1 MISPVAAAAL
11 LPFAAAVGL
20 WVSWSDLKFMKIP
33 NQASIVM
40 LAVWVII
47 GLILVLAQ
55 VMSLKLWALG
65 LGLGAAVLVVTF
77 ILNALGAIGGGDAKF
92 AAAMAP
98 AFIHAN
104 MTKLAMIYIACSL
117 GALAAHRLLK
127 YIPPFRAATPDWK
140 SWTHKGFP
148 FGTTLSATL
157 IFYLLAA
164 LSPLF

>member
-1 MISPVAAAAL
+1 MISPLAAAIL
-11 LPFAAAVGL
+11 LPFAAFVGL

-33 NQASIVM
+33 NQASYVI
-40 LAVWVII
+40 LAVWIVV
-47 GLILVLAQ
+47 GILV
-55 VMSLKLWALG
+55 VPLKLWALG
-65 LGLGAAVLVVTF
+65 LGLAVAVLVVTF
-77 ILNALGAIGGGDAKF
+77 IMNAAGLIGGGDAKF

-98 AFIHAN
+98 AFIGADIR
-104 MTKLAMIYIACSL
+104 LLCAIYVACSL

-127 YIPPFRAATPDWK
+127 YIPPFRRATPDWK
-140 SWTHKGFP
+140 SWTHSGFP

>member
-1 MISPVAAAAL
+1 MISPIAAAAL
-11 LPFAAAVGL
+11 LPFALAVGL
-20 WVSWSDLKFMKIP
+20 WVSWSDLKFMRIP

-40 LAVWVII
+40 IAVWIVV
-47 GLILVLAQ
+47 GILV
-55 VMSLKLWALG
+55 VPLKLWAMGLG
-65 LGLGAAVLVVTF
+65 LGLAVLVVTF
-77 ILNALGAIGGGDAKF
+77 IMNAGGLIGGGDAKF

-104 MTKLAMIYIACSL
+104 ITLLCMIYVACSL

-127 YIPPFRAATPDWK
+127 YVPPFRAATPDWK

>member
-1 MISPVAAAAL
+1 MISPIAAAAL
-11 LPFAAAVGL
+11 LPFALVVGL
-20 WVSWSDLKFMKIP
+20 WVSWSDLKFMRIP
-33 NQASIVM
+33 NQASVVM
-40 LAVWVII
+40 IAVWIVV
-47 GLILVLAQ
+47 GILV
-55 VMSLKLWALG
+55 VPLKLWAMGLG
-65 LGLGAAVLVVTF
+65 LGLAVLVVTF
-77 ILNALGAIGGGDAKF
+77 IMNAGGLIGGGDAKF

-104 MTKLAMIYIACSL
+104 ITLLCMIYVACSL

-127 YIPPFRAATPDWK
+127 YVPPFRAATPDWK

>member
-1 MISPVAAAAL
+1 MISPIAAATL
-11 LPFAAAVGL
+11 LPFATAVGL

-40 LAVWVII
+40 VAVWIVV
-47 GLILVLAQ
+47 GLLLVLLQA
-55 VMSLKLWALG
+55 MSLKLWAMG

-98 AFIHAN
+98 AFIYAN
-104 MTKLAMIYIACSL
+104 LTLLATIYIACSL

-127 YIPPFRAATPDWK
+127 YVPAYRAATPDWK
-140 SWTHKGFP
+140 SWTHPGFP
-148 FGTTLSATL
+148 FGTTLAATL
-157 IFYLLAA
+157 IFYLLAV

>member
-1 MISPVAAAAL
+1 MISPTAAAVL

-33 NQASIVM
+33 NQASLVM
-40 LAVWVII
+40 LAVWTVVGIF
-47 GLILVLAQ
+47 V
-55 VMSLKLWALG
+55 VPLKLWAMG
-65 LGLGAAVLVVTF
+65 LGLGAVVLVVTF
-77 ILNALGAIGGGDAKF
+77 LLNAIGAIGGGDAKF

-104 MTKLAMIYIACSL
+104 ITLLCMIYIACSL

-127 YIPPFRAATPDWK
+127 YIPAFRRATPDWK

-157 IFYLLAA
+157 IFYLLAVV
-164 LSPLF
+164 SPLF

>member
-1 MISPVAAAAL
+1 MISPIAAAAL
-11 LPFAAAVGL
+11 LPFALVVGL
-20 WVSWSDLKFMKIP
+20 WVSWSDLKFMRIP

-40 LAVWVII
+40 VAVWIVV
-47 GLILVLAQ
+47 GILV
-55 VMSLKLWALG
+55 VPLKLWAMGLG
-65 LGLGAAVLVVTF
+65 LGLAVLVVTF
-77 ILNALGAIGGGDAKF
+77 IMNAGGLIGGGDAKF

-104 MTKLAMIYIACSL
+104 ITLLCMIYVACSL

-127 YIPPFRAATPDWK
+127 YVPPFRAATPDWK

>member
-1 MISPVAAAAL
+1 MR
-11 LPFAAAVGL
+11 
-20 WVSWSDLKFMKIP
+20 IP

-40 LAVWVII
+40 IAVWIVV
-47 GLILVLAQ
+47 GILV
-55 VMSLKLWALG
+55 VPLKLWAMGLG
-65 LGLGAAVLVVTF
+65 LGLAVLVVTF
-77 ILNALGAIGGGDAKF
+77 IMNAGGLIGGGDAKF

-104 MTKLAMIYIACSL
+104 ITLLCMIYVACSL

-127 YIPPFRAATPDWK
+127 YVPPFRAATPDWK

>member
-1 MISPVAAAAL
+1 MISPIAAAAL
-11 LPFAAAVGL
+11 LPFALAVGL
-20 WVSWSDLKFMKIP
+20 WVSWSDLKFMRIP
-33 NQASIVM
+33 NQASVVM
-40 LAVWVII
+40 IAVWIVV
-47 GLILVLAQ
+47 GILV
-55 VMSLKLWALG
+55 VPLKLWAMGLG
-65 LGLGAAVLVVTF
+65 LGLAVLVVTF
-77 ILNALGAIGGGDAKF
+77 IMNAGGLIGGGDAKF

-104 MTKLAMIYIACSL
+104 ITLLCMIYVACSL

-127 YIPPFRAATPDWK
+127 YVPPFRAATPDWK

>member
-1 MISPVAAAAL
+1 MISPIAAAAL
-11 LPFAAAVGL
+11 LPFALVVGL
-20 WVSWSDLKFMKIP
+20 WVSWSDLKFMRIP

-40 LAVWVII
+40 IAVWIVV
-47 GLILVLAQ
+47 GILV
-55 VMSLKLWALG
+55 VPLKLWAMGLG
-65 LGLGAAVLVVTF
+65 LGLAVLVVTF
-77 ILNALGAIGGGDAKF
+77 IMNAGGLIGGGDAKF

-104 MTKLAMIYIACSL
+104 ITLLCMIYVACSL

-127 YIPPFRAATPDWK
+127 YVPPFRAATPDWK